1 MPQEI
6 EVWYILPAIRRE
18 MAKIMINE
26 YHLSQRDAAKI
37 LGLTEAAISQYVHET
52 RAKDVN
58 FDKKTYQLIKEST
71 KKVIEDEKELLNEL
85 YKLSDFMKRSEL
97 VCQIHKKYDHSIPNS
112 CDICF
117 RSIVESRFDNISN
130 VNFHV

>member
-18 MAKIMINE
+18 MAKIMIND
-26 YHLSQRDAAKI
+26 HKLSQKEAARI
-37 LGLTEAAISQYVHET
+37 LGMTEAAISQYLHKK
-52 RAKDVN
+52 RAKDVA
-58 FDKKTYQLIKEST
+58 FDQKTKDLIKIST
-71 KKVIEDEKELLNEL
+71 KKIIKNQKELLNEL

-97 VCQIHKKYDHSIPNS
+97 VCQIHKKYDVNIPNS

-117 RSIVESRFDNISN
+117 RSIVDNTFNSN
-130 VNFHV
+130 VHFHTE